1 MMGEYKLEDREGCGR
16 EEERESGKGQE
27 RSQRRQEMALAHCHN
42 AYSLYRQRALLLLNS
57 VVAAGAQVL
66 PDSAL
71 YLEPSPPTHY
81 RMKTSVREADRT
93 GGVDQAEAAAST
105 ACAL

>member
-1 MMGEYKLEDREGCGR
+1 MGGRKRERAGKDRR
-16 EEERESGKGQE
+16 EANGG
-27 RSQRRQEMALAHCHN
+27 EMALAHCHN